1 MHTTRTRKIPLLF
14 CIVTSF
20 ALGLSTISGPSAFAE
35 TLYVKPSA
43 EVVVRTGQGTDYKIV
58 AMVKDGTT
66 VELIEQ
72 DKSYMKIRLKN
83 GIEGWMLG
91 RFLSREKPLSEI
103 VSELKKENEFLRK
116 EKGKAVKRLKE
127 TAASLK
133 QSQFQLQALLSDRDK
148 LSTDYQRLL
157 DDTADII
164 QIKKDQKITA
174 EQNKQLREEL
184 NLALEENNRLKKD
197 KTMYWFLIGAGVLL
211 AGIIIGKMPGP
222 SRRRKSSLM

>member
-20 ALGLSTISGPSAFAE
+20 ALGLSTILGPSAFAE